1 MTTTPGSTG
10 QQGPPPD
17 PREERFRPMG
27 EFLTAEV
34 VAVLVLCLAALLGGE
49 RLGGAGAA
57 GMLALL
63 VAIPLVRVAW
73 LVVRW
78 FRRGDRRFAFV
89 GVFVLCVAAT
99 GWILS
104 R

>member
-1 MTTTPGSTG
+1 MSTVPPTGSPGR
-10 QQGPPPD
+10 PPD

-27 EFLTAEV
+27 EFLTAELLAVVVLCV
-34 VAVLVLCLAALLGGE
+34 VALVAPGE
-49 RLGGAGAA
+49 VAGSAAA
-57 GMLALL
+57 GLLALL

-78 FRRGDRRFAFV
+78 FRRGDPRFAAV
-89 GVFVLCVAAT
+89 GLFVLGVAAL
-99 GWILS
+99 GWLLS